1 MDNGIG
7 VGILIG
13 LTFASTIFIIRSN
26 YFTYLQ
32 KVILGILFLFPPAQ
46 WILAIILG
54 VWNKQNNISIGH
66 NIDKTNSRIKDLEN
80 FKNQGILTEEEF
92 ELKTNQLIA
101 KKQNE
106 FFEKSDEY
114 KSLKKLRNENI
125 LTEQEF
131 REKAEL
137 LKTKILT
144 EVEKSDSKEPEE
156 LRKVPTQKKEFK
168 IATGR
173 IDKTEFRKKFIYL
186 VILFIISIA
195 ITFLPY
201 FNLLL
206 LLYWT
211 LTILLFGYSI
221 YLIKPAARRLQDME
235 LNGWWSLLFIYP
247 LFGVIL
253 GIYLSLKDGKE
264 KNNIEPKYE

>member
-1 MDNGIG
+1 MDNSIG
-7 VGILIG
+7 VGILVG
-13 LTFASTIFIIRSN
+13 LTFASTVFILKSD
-26 YFTYLQ
+26 YFTKPQ
-32 KVILGILFLFPPAQ
+32 KMVLGILFVFPPAQ
-46 WILAIILG
+46 WVLAIILG
-54 VWNKQNNISIGH
+54 IWNKNNNISIGF
-66 NIDKTNSRIKDLEN
+66 NIDKTKNSIKDLEN
-80 FKNQGILTEEEF
+80 FKKQGILTEEEF

-144 EVEKSDSKEPEE
+144 EVEESDSKEPEE
-156 LRKVPTQKKEFK
+156 LTKIPTQKKEFK

-186 VILFIISIA
+186 VILFVISIA
-195 ITFLPY
+195 ISFLPY
-201 FNLLL
+201 FDLLL
-206 LLYWT
+206 LLSWT
-211 LTILLFGYSI
+211 LTIFLFGYSI
-221 YLIKPAARRLQDME
+221 YLIKPAARRLQDIE
-235 LNGWWSLLFIYP
+235 INSLWSLLFIYP
-247 LFGVIL
+247 LFGLIF
-253 GIYLSLKDGKE
+253 GIYLSLKDGK
-264 KNNIEPKYE
+264 NIEKGIE